1 MPVPDHL
8 IDEANEAMD
17 LRAERDRYRQAL
29 EQAHDEM
36 QANRLEELQIVLN
49 ALNQKEE
56 TEG

>member
-1 MPVPDHL
+1 M
-8 IDEANEAMD
+8 
-17 LRAERDRYRQAL
+17 AERDRYRQAL

-36 QANRLEELQIVLN
+36 QANRLEDALRIVLN